1 MDVDGGAG
9 QYDDD
14 GYGDDGYGNDDPSQ
28 QQQYDGAAGDDGNA
42 NTMDM
47 DDMPVTQ
54 EDAWAV
60 ISAYFEEKGLV
71 RQQLDS
77 FDEFIQNTMQELV
90 DDSGSIRVSPEIQHS
105 VGYDE
110 AGFDQAMSSDTK
122 KVFEVR
128 FGQVYLS
135 KPTTVEKDGTVT
147 NMFPHEAR
155 LRNLTYAAP
164 LYVDV
169 TMNEYRVR
177 HDANVGDPAE
187 EMGQPVSTEEAR
199 KEFLGYV
206 PIMLRSLFCVLSDK
220 DDAQLADLGECIY
233 DQGGYFV
240 INGSEKVIVAQERMS
255 NNHVYAFRKKQPSKF
270 SWVIETRSQVENST
284 RPTSTLYIQMYQKGG
299 KGSIEGNQI
308 RSTLPYIRTDIP
320 VVIIFRALGYVA
332 DRDII
337 EHVVYDLTDGE
348 MMDLFRPS
356 LEESFVI
363 QKQEVALDFI
373 GRRGSARDVTK
384 DDRIRYAA
392 GILQKEVLPH
402 VGTEEHCET
411 KKGFFMGYAVHK
423 LLMCKLGRAAEDD
436 RDHFGKKRLDLAG
449 PLLGGLFRVLFRKLT
464 KDVRRHLQRCLDEGK
479 HFNIGAAIKSN
490 HISDGLK
497 YSLATGNWGDKGNT
511 SKAGVSQVLNRLTY
525 ASSLSHLRRSNTPL
539 ARTGKQAKPRQLHNS
554 HWGMVC
560 PAETP
565 EGQAVGLVKNMALMA
580 YITTGTSQVPV
591 MEFLEEFSTENLT
604 DILPSVIAEPT
615 TCKIFVNGNWV
626 GVHRDPNQ
634 LVHTFRQLRRMID
647 IDAEVSIVRDIPE
660 SEVRIYTDAG
670 RICRPLFIVNNQELA
685 IKKHHVSQLQGFLPD
700 QKRFTWTDLLMEGL
714 VEYVDTEEEETTM
727 IAMEPKD
734 LQESYITTYTHCEIH
749 PSMILGVCASIIPFP
764 DHNQSPRNTYQS
776 AMGKQAMGIYASN
789 YQVRMDTMAH
799 VLHYPQKP
807 LCTTRAMEFLKFRE
821 LPSGVNVV
829 VGIMIYTGYNQ
840 EDSLIM
846 NQSAIDRGLFRS
858 SYYRCYN
865 DQEKASSVGSV
876 GALNSELFERP
887 TMDTCR
893 GMKYGD
899 YSKLDDDGL
908 AAPGTRVS
916 GDDVLIGKTTPTDSM
931 ANTPSRYTKRDCST
945 SMKANE
951 SGIVDNVLISTTKEG
966 YRFTKVR
973 IRNVRIP
980 QVGDKFA
987 SRHGQKGTIGMTY
1000 RQEDMPFTCEG
1011 IVPDIIVNP
1020 HAIPSRMT
1028 IAQLIEC
1035 ILGKVAVFQGCE
1047 GDATPFTDIKV
1058 DDISQRLH
1066 AMGYQCHGNEAMYQG
1081 HTGRPL
1087 NARVFIGPTF
1097 YQRLKHLVDDK
1108 IHSRARG
1115 PVAML
1120 TRQPL
1125 EGRARDGGLRMGE
1138 MERDC
1143 LITHGCAN
1151 FIRDRFFCNSDQYR
1165 IHICERCGLTAQSNL
1180 KKMTYECRTPTCVGR
1195 PYKICQVEIPY
1206 ACKLLFQELMSMC
1219 ISPRIYTEVRET
1231 RDNSY

>member
-1 MDVDGGAG
+1 M
-9 QYDDD
+9 
-14 GYGDDGYGNDDPSQ
+14 
-28 QQQYDGAAGDDGNA
+28 
-42 NTMDM
+42 
-47 DDMPVTQ
+47 
-54 EDAWAV
+54 
-60 ISAYFEEKGLV
+60 

-77 FDEFIQNTMQELV
+77 FDEFVQNTMQELV
-90 DDSGSIRVSPEIQHS
+90 DDSGDIRVSPELQHL

-110 AGFDQAMSSDTK
+110 ENFDDMAASQTK
-122 KVFEVR
+122 EVFEIS

-147 NMFPHEAR
+147 NIFPHEAR
-155 LRNLTYAAP
+155 LRNLTYSAP

-169 TMNEYRVR
+169 TMNQYRCR
-177 HDANVGDPAE
+177 NDANIGDPSE
-187 EMGQPVSTEEAR
+187 DLGQPTKSEVAR

-240 INGSEKVIVAQERMS
+240 INGSEKVIVASERMS
-255 NNHVYAFRKKQPSKF
+255 NNHVYAFKKKQPSKF

-284 RPTSTLYIQMYQKGG
+284 RPTSTLYIQMYHKGG
-299 KGSIEGNQI
+299 RNVIDGNQI

-320 VVIIFRALGYVA
+320 VVIIFRALGFVA

-356 LEESFVI
+356 LEEAFVI
-363 QKQEVALDFI
+363 QRQDVALDFI
-373 GRRGSARDVTK
+373 GRRGSAKDVTK
-384 DDRIRYAA
+384 NDRIRYAS

-411 KKGFFMGYAVHK
+411 KKGFFLGYAVHK
-423 LLMCKLGRAAEDD
+423 LLMCKLGRADEDD

-449 PLLGGLFRVLFRKLT
+449 PLLGGLFRLLFRKLT
-464 KDVRRHLQRCLDEGK
+464 KDVRKHLQRCLDEGK

-497 YSLATGNWGDKGNT
+497 YSLATGNCEWWWFCFPRHFLLYLYSLDLLRFSPSRAISPSLPTRTHANLPTGGDKGAAT
-511 SKAGVSQVLNRLTY
+511 KAGVSQVLNRLTY
-525 ASSLSHLRRSNTPL
+525 ASSLSHLRRCNTPL

-565 EGQAVGLVKNMALMA
+565 EGQAVGLVKNLALMA
-580 YITTGTSQVPV
+580 YITTGTAQVPIL
-591 MEFLEEFSTENLT
+591 EFLDEWSTENLT
-604 DILPSVIAEPT
+604 DILPSVIAEPS

-626 GVHRDPNQ
+626 GIHRDPKK
-634 LVHTFRQLRRMID
+634 LVDTFRDLRRVVD
-647 IDAEVSIVRDIPE
+647 IDAEVSIVRDIAE

-670 RICRPLFIVNNQELA
+670 RICRPLFIVENQQLK
-685 IKKHHVSQLQGFLPD
+685 IKKSHIMQLQQHTAE
-700 QKRFTWTDLLMEGL
+700 QKRLTWADLLMEGL
-714 VEYVDTEEEETTM
+714 VEYIDTEEEETTM

-734 LQESYITTYTHCEIH
+734 LEAGDSYSSTYTHCEIH

-776 AMGKQAMGIYASN
+776 AMGKQAMGIYSSN

-807 LCTTRAMEFLKFRE
+807 LCTTRAMEFLHFRE
-821 LPSGVNVV
+821 LPSGVNCVV
-829 VGIMIYTGYNQ
+829 AIMIYTGYNQ

-858 SYYRCYN
+858 SYYRCYI
-865 DQEKASSVGSV
+865 DQEKASSVGTI
-876 GALNSELFERP
+876 GALTSESFEKP
-887 TMDTCR
+887 TFDSCR
-893 GMKYGD
+893 GMKHGEYG
-899 YSKLDDDGL
+899 KLDDDGL
-908 AAPGTRVS
+908 VQPGTRVS
-916 GDDVLIGKTTPTDSM
+916 GDDILIGKTAPLDASAGM
-931 ANTPSRYTKRDCST
+931 PSRYTKRDCST

-980 QVGDKFA
+980 QIGDKFA

-1000 RQEDMPFTCEG
+1000 CQEDMPFTAEG
-1011 IVPDIIVNP
+1011 VVPDIIVNP

-1035 ILGKVAVFQGCE
+1035 LLGKVVVFQGCE
-1047 GDATPFTDIKV
+1047 GDATPFTDV
-1058 DDISQRLH
+1058 TVEDISMRLH
-1066 AMGYQCHGNEAMYQG
+1066 AMGYQRHGNEALYQG

-1108 IHSRARG
+1108 VHSRARG

-1125 EGRARDGGLRMGE
+1125 EGRSRDGGLRMGE

-1151 FIRDRFFCNSDQYR
+1151 FLRDRFFCNSDQYR
-1165 IHICERCGLTAQSNL
+1165 IHICERCGMTAQANL
-1180 KKMTYECRTPTCVGR
+1180 KKMTYECRSPMCVGR
-1195 PYKICQVEIPY
+1195 EPKICQIEIPY
-1206 ACKLLFQELMSMC
+1206 ACKLLFQELMAMC
-1219 ISPRIYTEVRET
+1219 IQTRIFTEIRPT